1 MVSSTEGLEASENG
15 SASTLT
21 ETAILQDLLNASGSR
36 PSFLLP
42 RSASMNNLSS
52 IRSAAS
58 SRASDRPM
66 ASHRAI
72 QSDSISI
79 EDPFLETPDR
89 SQPIYSEN
97 AMMPTQPECLQA
109 IQAIKTPKQD
119 FSPRQDRRG
128 QEVTPANAQGVHTPA
143 ACVFMAK

>member
-1 MVSSTEGLEASENG
+1 MVSSTEGLDASENG

-21 ETAILQDLLNASGSR
+21 DAAILQDLLNASGSR

-72 QSDSISI
+72 QSGSI

-109 IQAIKTPKQD
+109 IQAAKTPEQD